1 MTVRICRYR
10 KGSEV
15 AAALY
20 HDDTIVDLQ
29 RFNDQHGGGAPEAP
43 VDWGNSLQFL
53 PHGAHAAHVRALA
66 DYYEQLGP
74 EVRSGLSQS
83 TSSVDLL
90 PPIPTPIKFFLLAG
104 NYAEHIQEGG
114 GEVAERS
121 RTFPYVFLK
130 PASTTLI
137 GSGATIVL
145 PSLSPDT
152 IDWEAELAVVIG
164 QRCKAVSAEQA
175 LDVVAGYTVVNDISN
190 RQFRPNPGRDP
201 RPKDGF
207 FDWLHGKW
215 FDSFAPSGPCVT
227 SSADLPD
234 PQTLR
239 LQLKVNG
246 ETQQDSHTSKMIFG
260 VAEVIEFISDFVTLE
275 PGDLISTG
283 TAAGVGSPRKK
294 FLRHG
299 DTVEAEI
306 EGIGLV
312 KNPVADEAAS

>member
-1 MTVRICRYR
+1 M
-10 KGSEV
+10 
-15 AAALY
+15 
-20 HDDTIVDLQ
+20 
-29 RFNDQHGGGAPEAP
+29 
-43 VDWGNSLQFL
+43 
-53 PHGAHAAHVRALA
+53 
-66 DYYEQLGP
+66 
-74 EVRSGLSQS
+74 
-83 TSSVDLL
+83 
-90 PPIPTPIKFFLLAG
+90 
-104 NYAEHIQEGG
+104 
-114 GEVAERS
+114 AERS

-260 VAEVIEFISDFVTLE
+260 VAEVIEFISGFVTLE

>member
-1 MTVRICRYR
+1 M
-10 KGSEV
+10 
-15 AAALY
+15 
-20 HDDTIVDLQ
+20 
-29 RFNDQHGGGAPEAP
+29 
-43 VDWGNSLQFL
+43 
-53 PHGAHAAHVRALA
+53 
-66 DYYEQLGP
+66 
-74 EVRSGLSQS
+74 
-83 TSSVDLL
+83 
-90 PPIPTPIKFFLLAG
+90 
-104 NYAEHIQEGG
+104 
-114 GEVAERS
+114 
-121 RTFPYVFLK
+121 
-130 PASTTLI
+130 
-137 GSGATIVL
+137 
-145 PSLSPDT
+145 
-152 IDWEAELAVVIG
+152 
-164 QRCKAVSAEQA
+164 
-175 LDVVAGYTVVNDISN
+175 VAGYTVVNDISN
-190 RQFRPNPGRDP
+190 RQFRPTPNRET

-260 VAEVIEFISDFVTLE
+260 VAEVIEFISGFVTLE

-312 KNPVADEAAS
+312 RNPVAGEAAG